1 MHHEAVDEPERRNPM
16 HKLSSAACMLVL
28 LIALVACQ
36 AQPTPTSAPGAP
48 LPTTTPGV
56 TATPARVGTPTAR
69 SLKLGAIAWDEDIA
83 LRHVVKVVL
92 EQHGYTV
99 TFQLADVGALYEGVA
114 RGDLDAFLD
123 TWLPYTQA
131 IYWERYKDRVIKL
144 DPWFSEAKLCL
155 AVPQY
160 TEVRSIDQL
169 NTYRDKF
176 GGVIV
181 GIEPGA
187 GMMNVVQS
195 KVIPGYQLN
204 FTLQPG
210 STPAMLA
217 ALKAA
222 IDKQQ
227 WIVVTAW
234 RPHWMFTAYPISC
247 LEDPKGLMGGTEQLS
262 AIVSKQF
269 AERNDPALSFIKN
282 IRLTAE
288 QLESLEFEINNAG
301 DPELGARRW
310 VERNRELVNSWLLG
324 TGLS

>member
-1 MHHEAVDEPERRNPM
+1 MQRVWW
-16 HKLSSAACMLVL
+16 MLCTLVV

-36 AQPTPTSAPGAP
+36 ARPAAPTPTPTGGALAPSPTAP
-48 LPTTTPGV
+48 ATTPAAAV
-56 TATPARVGTPTAR
+56 TPAKPAATAQKT
-69 SLKLGAIAWDEDIA
+69 LKLGAIAWDEDIA
-83 LRHVVKVVL
+83 LRHVVKVAL
-92 EQHGYTV
+92 EQYGYTV

-155 AVPQY
+155 AVPEY
-160 TEVRSIDQL
+160 TGLKSIVEL
-169 NTYRDKF
+169 NQYRDKF
-176 GGVIV
+176 GGMIV

-187 GMMNVVQS
+187 GEMNVVQT
-195 KVIPGYQLN
+195 KVIPGYQLQ

-222 IDKQQ
+222 VEKKE

-234 RPHWMFTAYPISC
+234 RPHWKFTAYPIRC

-269 AERNDPALSFIKN
+269 AERNDPALQFIKN

-288 QLESLEFEINNAG
+288 QLEALEFEINNAG
-301 DPELGARRW
+301 DPEVGARRW
-310 VERNRELVNSWLLG
+310 VDKNRDLVNSWLAG
-324 TGLS
+324 TGLG